1 MSFKGELTTYQYAA
15 YGSNLHP
22 LRLRRRIQSA
32 AHIGTGLITHWNLR
46 FNKRSYKDGTGKCSI
61 ARGGAGV
68 FLVIYKIVSAEKWK
82 LDQAEGL
89 GSGYNEFPISVPGYG
104 DCLTYVADEGAT
116 DEALHPVDWYRE
128 MVIIGCEF
136 NQFPTDY
143 LQAIKATESYRDT
156 DDERSRREWEF
167 VEELRNGT

>member
-1 MSFKGELTTYQYAA
+1 MTYQYAA

-22 LRLRRRIQSA
+22 IRLKKRVPSA
-32 AHIGTGLITHWNLR
+32 AHIGTGFITPWNLR
-46 FNKRSYKDGTGKCSI
+46 FNKKSDRDGTGKCSI

-68 FLVIYKIVSAEKWK
+68 FLAIYEIDSAEKWK
-82 LDQAEGL
+82 LDRAEGL
-89 GSGYNEFPISVPGYG
+89 GSGYNEITISVPDYG

-116 DEALHPVDWYRE
+116 EETLHPVDWYKE
-128 MVIIGCEF
+128 MVIVGCEF

-143 LQAIKATESYRDT
+143 LQAIKATESCRDT
-156 DDERSRREWEF
+156 DDQRSRRKWEL

>member
-1 MSFKGELTTYQYAA
+1 MTYQYAA

-22 LRLRRRIQSA
+22 IRLRRRVPSA
-32 AHIGTGLITHWNLR
+32 VHIGTGFITPWNLR
-46 FNKRSYKDGTGKCSI
+46 FHKRSSKDGTGKCSI

-68 FLVIYKIVSAEKWK
+68 FLAIFEIDSAEKQK
-82 LDQAEGL
+82 LDGVEGL
-89 GSGYNEFPISVPGYG
+89 GYGYNEITISVPDYG

-128 MVIIGCEF
+128 MVIVGCEF
-136 NQFPTDY
+136 NQFPSEY
-143 LQAIKATESYRDT
+143 LQAIKATKTCRDT
-156 DDERSRREWEF
+156 DDQRSRREWAL